1 VSIINDE
8 WNLTMTAERTYGD
21 GTETPDQTV
30 SIGWETQATHGWDRN
45 IDIDLP
51 TLVDL
56 PTGPV
61 APPEAEIPGGSFFS
75 RGFSTGHKALTRDIR
90 PFGRTATWYLFLDF
104 GINPTSVSLSWPVPD
119 LPRSD
124 LPMYLVEVDE
134 ENDFSIIPDT
144 EIDMLMTTELNFDTE
159 ILTEERI
166 RVFRITI
173 GSASASVTV
182 SLQPGWNLVS
192 FPITPND
199 SDPDAVFSNHTGRV
213 ITGVVWGYRDG
224 SYFAAENIVAA
235 TGYWVY
241 NARDGIEHIVVSGF
255 TGDNK
260 IVLKESWNLVGTTE
274 LTPQPMENTDLDQ
287 AFYYDAA
294 NRVYIDAKP
303 ADTVIF
309 EASRGYWVESN
320 RERQFRFR

>member
-1 VSIINDE
+1 MV
-8 WNLTMTAERTYGD
+8 
-21 GTETPDQTV
+21 
-30 SIGWETQATHGWDRN
+30 
-45 IDIDLP
+45 
-51 TLVDL
+51 
-56 PTGPV
+56 
-61 APPEAEIPGGSFFS
+61 
-75 RGFSTGHKALTRDIR
+75 
-90 PFGRTATWYLFLDF
+90 
-104 GINPTSVSLSWPVPD
+104 
-119 LPRSD
+119 
-124 LPMYLVEVDE
+124 
-134 ENDFSIIPDT
+134 
-144 EIDMLMTTELNFDTE
+144 LMTTELNFDTE

-274 LTPQPMENTDLDQ
+274 LTPQTIENTDLVQ

-294 NRVYIDAKP
+294 NRDYMNAIDEP
-303 ADTVIF
+303 TPGIF
-309 EASRGYWVESN
+309 NVTFETSRGYWVESD

>member
-1 VSIINDE
+1 MV
-8 WNLTMTAERTYGD
+8 
-21 GTETPDQTV
+21 V
-30 SIGWETQATHGWDRN
+30 
-45 IDIDLP
+45 
-51 TLVDL
+51 
-56 PTGPV
+56 
-61 APPEAEIPGGSFFS
+61 
-75 RGFSTGHKALTRDIR
+75 K
-90 PFGRTATWYLFLDF
+90 
-104 GINPTSVSLSWPVPD
+104 
-119 LPRSD
+119 
-124 LPMYLVEVDE
+124 YLVEVDE

-159 ILTEERI
+159 ILTEERV
-166 RVFRITI
+166 RVVRVII

-255 TGDNK
+255 TGDNIGIPDSVQERGFAMVHMSHNSNNRRPRCRFFK
-260 IVLKESWNLVGTTE
+260 VFFSLLKS
-274 LTPQPMENTDLDQ
+274 
-287 AFYYDAA
+287 
-294 NRVYIDAKP
+294 I
-303 ADTVIF
+303 
-309 EASRGYWVESN
+309 
-320 RERQFRFR
+320 